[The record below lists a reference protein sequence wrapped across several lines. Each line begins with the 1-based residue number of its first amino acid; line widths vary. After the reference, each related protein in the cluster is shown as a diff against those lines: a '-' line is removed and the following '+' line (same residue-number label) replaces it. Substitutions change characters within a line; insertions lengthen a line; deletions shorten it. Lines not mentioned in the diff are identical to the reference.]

1 MKTMALIVRRPDHT
15 RKAFRDHYEEQHAP
29 LAMKTVMEG
38 ATRYVRH
45 HISSELY
52 GQPIF
57 DVVTA
62 FQYRDAA
69 AAGETMK
76 RLQEEVGQRII
87 ADEKSFM
94 DREKNNF
101 FGVTE
106 SPVLGSEDRGAGS
119 LLLALVKAPPGD
131 DVPDFLAHYEEEE
144 VPAFL
149 SATEGPVWCL
159 QNRAV
164 AFGPKSPAFD
174 AVTQVH
180 ARSASGAAQWAASL
194 EARGGS
200 AILLAVTEEET
211 ETPWN

>member
-15 RKAFRDHYEEQHAP
+15 RQAFRDHYEKQHAP
-29 LAMKTVMEG
+29 LAMETVMEG

-45 HISSELY
+45 HIQTELY
-52 GQPIF
+52 GEPIF

-76 RLQEEVGQRII
+76 RLQEEAGQRII
-87 ADEKSFM
+87 ADETSFM
-94 DREKNNF
+94 DREKNTF

-106 SPVLGSEDRGAGS
+106 HPQSGSEDRSAGS
-119 LLLALVKAPPGD
+119 LLLALVNAPPGD
-131 DVPDFLAHYEEEE
+131 DVPSFLTHYEEKEI
-144 VPAFL
+144 PAFL
-149 SATEGPVWCL
+149 SATEEPVWCL
-159 QNRAV
+159 QNRAM
-164 AFGPKSPAFD
+164 AFGPKAPAFD

-180 ARSASGAAQWAASL
+180 ARSDSGAAEWAASL
-194 EARGGS
+194 EARGGNV
-200 AILLAVTEEET
+200 ILLAVAEEET